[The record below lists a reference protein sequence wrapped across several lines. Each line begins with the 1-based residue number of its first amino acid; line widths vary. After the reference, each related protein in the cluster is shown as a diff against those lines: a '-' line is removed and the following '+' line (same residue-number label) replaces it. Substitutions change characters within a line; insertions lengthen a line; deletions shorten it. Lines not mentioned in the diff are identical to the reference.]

1 MDTAVRSRLEF
12 RPLAAPIRVGGIRG
26 CYVGERL
33 ADRALVRH
41 HAVDMYAVNPQR
53 SVVSAAAQIG
63 SSATQAASNSSLLM
77 ISYGWH
83 RVGPRHS
90 GLTGT

>member
-1 MDTAVRSRLEF
+1 MHWPPRLEARAF
-12 RPLAAPIRVGGIRG
+12 VAAMSANDWLI
-26 CYVGERL
+26 E
-33 ADRALVRH
+33 ALGRH
-41 HAVDMYAVNPQR
+41 HAVDIYTVNPQR
-53 SVVSAAAQIG
+53 SVVCATAQVG